1 MSKKVKSTDS
11 VVETYLSN
19 LGITPKLYKCTT
31 NMFTKTGGQIEFDL
45 NDLLKDFLN
54 KFMAAK
60 VGTPDSN

>member
-11 VVETYLSN
+11 VVETYLSD

-31 NMFTKTGGQIEFDL
+31 NMFTETGQIEFDL

-54 KFMAAK
+54 KFMVAK
-60 VGTPDSN
+60 VDSPDSN